1 MEKMINYKSDFKLIE
16 SGCDFTVPFRFVYS
30 TGQGQGYEASHIDG
44 VYHNCKLL
52 DDGRLMVVFDSH
64 GMQPGKLFCTRHF
77 YLTDK
82 DYHDGICDLWDRR
95 PVGVALCNGKTDGT
109 DVEVELPPYYQQ
121 GDGGSQYGDVEK
133 LTLTEEQSNG
143 NDPIDFDIS
152 AATPYRREIHDT
164 YGNKLGYVEFC
175 KGKLYLEG
183 PFTVQYYSERQEK
196 WLKARHSHSIPDRI
210 RAFYRENETGRIYR
224 RGVTSRYFPN
234 IYIEETDKAED
245 RHIDLQLQ
253 FNRENTLILR
263 TSRPITEATSLE
275 LYRHIS
281 ASGHKENPYG
291 EVTDNRTKGWKYPSF
306 SNMMDKEKK
315 EKREALL
322 AKLRDEFSYNL
333 NFIDYTSSGYVY
345 KMLFDVRDIPL
356 AFLYKAVSGTIDYL
370 CFSNGKNQK
379 RLDVTR
385 NNTDTV
391 TLHYGL
397 ALHCGGN
404 RISNIADLK
413 LRIYNTARLPLTDGG
428 GENHLSLQ
436 SSEEHIRK
444 NIFVV
449 R

>member
-44 VYHNCKLL
+44 VYNNCKLL

-64 GMQPGKLFCTRHF
+64 GMKPGKLVCTRHF

-109 DVEVELPPYYQQ
+109 EIEVELPPYYQQ

-143 NDPIDFDIS
+143 DDPIDFDIS
-152 AATPYRREIHDT
+152 AATPYRREICHSV
-164 YGNKLGYVEFC
+164 GVKIGYVEFC

-210 RAFYRENETGRIYR
+210 RVFYKDDETGRIYR
-224 RGVTSRYFPN
+224 RGVTSCYFPN

-253 FNRENTLILR
+253 FNRESTLILK

-275 LYRHIS
+275 LYRYIS
-281 ASGHKENPYG
+281 ASGHNKNRKG
-291 EVTDNRTKGWKYPSF
+291 EITHNSTKGWKCPNF
-306 SNMMDKEKK
+306 SNMRDKEKQ
-315 EKREALL
+315 EKREDLL
-322 AKLRDEFSYNL
+322 QKL
-333 NFIDYTSSGYVY
+333 NFAFLNETQFIGYTLSGYVY
-345 KMLFDVRDIPL
+345 KVRFDVRDIPL

-370 CFSNGKNQK
+370 YFSNGRNQK

-385 NNTDTV
+385 NNADAV

-397 ALHCGGN
+397 ALHCGRN

-413 LRIYNTARLPLTDGG
+413 LRIYNTVRLPLNDGG
-428 GENHLSLQ
+428 GENYLSLQ
-436 SSEEHIRK
+436 SSEADIKK

>member
-64 GMQPGKLFCTRHF
+64 GMQPGKLVCTRHF

-109 DVEVELPPYYQQ
+109 EIEVELPPYYQQ

-133 LTLTEEQSNG
+133 LTLTERQSNG
-143 NDPIDFDIS
+143 DDPIDFDIS
-152 AATPYRREIHDT
+152 AATPYRREICDT
-164 YGNKLGYVEFC
+164 NGNKLGYVEYC

-183 PFTVQYYSERQEK
+183 PFTVQYYSERKEK
-196 WLKARHSHSIPDRI
+196 WVKARHSHSIPDKIRI
-210 RAFYRENETGRIYR
+210 FYTERECGRIYR
-224 RGVTSRYFPN
+224 RGVTSNYFPN

-253 FNRENTLILR
+253 FIRKSTLILK

-275 LYRHIS
+275 LYRYIS
-281 ASGHKENPYG
+281 AKGHNRNSYG
-291 EVTDNRTKGWKYPSF
+291 EITDNRTKGWKLPRF
-306 SNMMDKEKK
+306 SSMKDKEGQ

-322 AKLRDEFSYNL
+322 QRLSDAFLYETQFL
-333 NFIDYTSSGYVY
+333 DYISSGYVY
-345 KMLFDVRDIPL
+345 KVRFDVRDIPL
-356 AFLYKAVSGTIDYL
+356 AFLFKTVSGTIDYL
-370 CFSNGKNQK
+370 CFSNGRNQK

-385 NNTDTV
+385 NNQDTV

-397 ALHCGGN
+397 ALHCGSN

-413 LRIYNTARLPLTDGG
+413 LRIYNTAKLPLTDGG
-428 GENHLSLQ
+428 GKNFLSLQ
-436 SSEEHIRK
+436 SSEEDIKK

>member
-95 PVGVALCNGKTDGT
+95 PVGVALGNGKTDGT

-143 NDPIDFDIS
+143 NDPIGFDIS
-152 AATPYRREIHDT
+152 AATPYRREICDT
-164 YGNKLGYVEFC
+164 NGNKLGYVEYC

-183 PFTVQYYSERQEK
+183 PFTMQYYSERKEK
-196 WLKARHSHSIPDRI
+196 WVKARHSHSIPDKIRI
-210 RAFYRENETGRIYR
+210 FYTERECGRIYR
-224 RGVTSRYFPN
+224 RGVTSNYFPN
-234 IYIEETDKAED
+234 IYIEQTDKAED

-253 FNRENTLILR
+253 FIKGSTLILK
-263 TSRPITEATSLE
+263 TSRPITEATSME
-275 LYRHIS
+275 LYRYIS
-281 ASGHKENPYG
+281 AIGRSGNYDEITRRK
-291 EVTDNRTKGWKYPSF
+291 TKGWKYPSF
-306 SNMMDKEKK
+306 SNMMDKEKQ
-315 EKREALL
+315 EKREALQEQ
-322 AKLRDEFSYNL
+322 LRKKDLIFL
-333 NFIDYTSSGYVY
+333 GYTSSGYVY
-345 KMLFDVRDIPL
+345 KVNFDVRNIPL
-356 AFLYKAVSGTIDYL
+356 AFLFKKVYGTIDCL
-370 CFSNGKNQK
+370 CFSNGSNSK

-385 NNTDTV
+385 NNTDAV

-397 ALHCGGN
+397 ALHCGRN

-413 LRIYNTARLPLTDGG
+413 LRIYNTARLPLKDGG
-428 GENHLSLQ
+428 GENYLSLQ
-436 SSEEHIRK
+436 SSEEDIKK

>member
-64 GMQPGKLFCTRHF
+64 GMQPGKLVCTRHF

-109 DVEVELPPYYQQ
+109 EIEVELPPYYQQ

-133 LTLTEEQSNG
+133 LTLTREQSNG
-143 NDPIDFDIS
+143 DDPIDFDIS
-152 AATPYRREIHDT
+152 AATPYRREICDT
-164 YGNKLGYVEFC
+164 NGNKLGYVEYC

-183 PFTVQYYSERQEK
+183 PFTVQYYSERKEK
-196 WLKARHSHSIPDRI
+196 WVKARHSHSIPDKIRI
-210 RAFYRENETGRIYR
+210 FYTDRECGRIYR
-224 RGVTSRYFPN
+224 RGVTSGYFPN

-253 FNRENTLILR
+253 FIKGSTLILK
-263 TSRPITEATSLE
+263 TSRPITEATRLE
-275 LYRHIS
+275 LYRYIS
-281 ASGHKENPYG
+281 ARGRNNKRE
-291 EVTDNRTKGWKYPSF
+291 EVVYVSTKGWKLPRF
-306 SNMMDKEKK
+306 SGMLDKEGK
-315 EKREALL
+315 EKREALQEY
-322 AKLRDEFSYNL
+322 LRKRDLSFLGYAE
-333 NFIDYTSSGYVY
+333 SGYVY
-345 KMLFDVRDIPL
+345 KVYFDVRDIPL
-356 AFLYKAVSGTIDYL
+356 AFLFKTGSGTTDYL
-370 CFSNGKNQK
+370 CFSNGRNQK
-379 RLDVTR
+379 RLDVTQ
-385 NNTDTV
+385 NNRDTV

-413 LRIYNTARLPLTDGG
+413 LRIYNTVLLSKKDGG

-436 SSEEHIRK
+436 SSEEDIKK

>member
-64 GMQPGKLFCTRHF
+64 GMQPGKLVCTRHF

-95 PVGVALCNGKTDGT
+95 SVGVALCNGKTDGT
-109 DVEVELPPYYQQ
+109 EIEVELPPYYQQ

-164 YGNKLGYVEFC
+164 DGNKLGYVEFC

-183 PFTVQYYSERQEK
+183 PFTVQYYSERHEK

-210 RAFYRENETGRIYR
+210 RVFYREKETGRIYR
-224 RGVTSRYFPN
+224 RGVTSSYFPN

-253 FNRENTLILR
+253 FSRENTLILK
-263 TSRPITEATSLE
+263 TSRPITETTSLE
-275 LYRHIS
+275 LYRYIS
-281 ASGHKENPYG
+281 ARGKSGNYDG
-291 EVTDNRTKGWKYPSF
+291 ITRRQTKGWKYPSF
-306 SNMMDKEKK
+306 SSMEDKEKQ

-322 AKLRDEFSYNL
+322 QKVENALDSIQFVA
-333 NFIDYTSSGYVY
+333 YTSSGYVY
-345 KMLFDVRDIPL
+345 KVRFDVRDIPL
-356 AFLYKAVSGTIDYL
+356 AFLFKKFSGTFDYL
-370 CFSNGKNQK
+370 CFSNGSNQK

-397 ALHCGGN
+397 ALHCGRN

-413 LRIYNTARLPLTDGG
+413 LRIYNTARLPLNDGG
-428 GENHLSLQ
+428 GKNYLSLQ
-436 SSEEHIRK
+436 SSEEDIRK